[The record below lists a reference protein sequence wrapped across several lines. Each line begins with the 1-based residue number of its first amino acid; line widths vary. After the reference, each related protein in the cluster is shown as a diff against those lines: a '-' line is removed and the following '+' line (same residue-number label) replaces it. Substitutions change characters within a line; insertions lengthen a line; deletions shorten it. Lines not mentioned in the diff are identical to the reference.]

1 RDFAGD
7 EEGASTV
14 EMVILMAASIS
25 LSLAVMD
32 KVTDGVENLS
42 NDISSFLSDYEISTS
57 FDNDPEPSGN
67 DG

>member
-1 RDFAGD
+1 
-7 EEGASTV
+7 
-14 EMVILMAASIS
+14 MVILMAASIS